1 MKRQVQELGIRD
13 WWGDDLT
20 QMQNEILA
28 AIEEGILKPL
38 GNVVIAGCTVTA
50 NGGNWNIAAGIVYVD
65 GRICRFAGATAVTLP
80 GYLKLTTT
88 NTQDLY
94 SDGNNKDVLVEYTA
108 TFQTAVPGTPYITI
122 RSTGQDRIQIAKLS
136 SQNVLSGL
144 PKSDSPTS
152 DDPNTLATSKAVNAV
167 SKIVNERGIAYFY
180 AQDEAANYAPLQVPD
195 FRNISG
201 NNLAGTLNL
210 AGGRHF
216 QMRRAGI
223 YKVTVIQ
230 GDAVNLELRTASA
243 TFNAFAIG
251 DTIVTQPNAAPTDY
265 ENANFYWSGAGDHEI
280 IVEFLGLSQG
290 F

>member
-1 MKRQVQELGIRD
+1 MKRQFQDLGIRN
-13 WWGDDLT
+13 WWGTDLVQT
-20 QMQNEILA
+20 QDELYA
-28 AIEEGILKPL
+28 ALEEGLLKPL

-50 NGGNWNIAAGIVYVD
+50 NGANWNIAAGIVYVD
-65 GRICRFAGATAVTLP
+65 GRICRFAGAVAVTLP

-88 NTQDLY
+88 PTQDLY
-94 SDGNNKDVLVEYTA
+94 TDGNNKDVLIEHTA

-122 RSTGQDRIQIAKLS
+122 RSTGQDRIQLAKLS
-136 SQNVLSGL
+136 STNVLSGL
-144 PKSDSPTS
+144 PKSDSTLL
-152 DDPNTLATSKAVNAV
+152 DDTNTLATSKAVNTLAKV
-167 SKIVNERGIAYFY
+167 SNERGIAYFY
-180 AQDEAANYAPLQVPD
+180 AQDEAAAYSPLQVPD

-210 AGGRHF
+210 ANGRHF

-230 GDAVNLELRTASA
+230 GDAANLELRTASA
-243 TFNAFAIG
+243 TFNAFSIG
-251 DTIVTQPNAAPTDY
+251 DTIVVQPNAAPNDY